1 MNIILTQDVHKLGH
15 LGDEVSVKNGYARNF
30 LIPQGFA
37 LPITK
42 ANQSLIEHTKSMLA
56 AKRKASIE
64 ESQTLATK
72 LGETTVEF
80 KMKAGESG
88 KLFGAVTQKQITEA
102 LHELGVDLSKKMMQL
117 AQPLKTLGTHEIPVK
132 LHTEVM
138 ASIKV
143 KITADEIVKAEKP
156 AEEAPVEEVASEDD
170 VEVEEA
176 DE

>member
-1 MNIILTQDVHKLGH
+1 MNIILTQDVQKLGH
-15 LGDEVSVKNGYARNF
+15 LGDEITVKNGYARNF

-64 ESQTLATK
+64 ESQTLAAK

-80 KMKAGESG
+80 AMKAGESG

-102 LHELGVDLSKKMMQL
+102 LHELGIDLSKKMMQL

-138 ASIKV
+138 ATIKV
-143 KITADEIVKAEKP
+143 KVSADEIVKAEKP
-156 AEEAPVEEVASEDD
+156 VEEEAVEAPSEEDD
-170 VEVEEA
+170 VEETEEG
-176 DE
+176 E